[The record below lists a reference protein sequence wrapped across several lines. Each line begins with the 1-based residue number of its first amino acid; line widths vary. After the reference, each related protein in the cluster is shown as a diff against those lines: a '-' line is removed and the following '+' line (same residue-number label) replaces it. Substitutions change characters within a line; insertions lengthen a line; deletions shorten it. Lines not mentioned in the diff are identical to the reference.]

1 MNYLPVPD
9 SFNENEY
16 SFANDPILKI
26 YDSLSVIKRSLEL
39 IESEGLHEFE
49 PVIMVQLRLL
59 FLEQNE
65 SHERGKK
72 QREKF
77 SLLSLLNDFHITLD
91 NNTLRFEEAKM
102 FPKIAL
108 IYRDYDDMKNQ
119 SPYFYASSK
128 CIVERNVYTY
138 KEFIAQPLLKISDA
152 NGELKEKD
160 IKHCIEVLV
169 DKGQGAHYQHYLKK
183 VHVDLIMRRNIIS
196 QTIGLAVIFSL
207 YEPIR
212 DYLINNHMESYL
224 DRSKGSSFSVF
235 RLTPKWN
242 PEN

>member
-9 SFNENEY
+9 SFNENEF

-39 IESEGLHEFE
+39 IETEGLHEFE

-77 SLLSLLNDFHITLD
+77 SLLSLMDNLLITFV
-91 NNTLRFEEAKM
+91 NNTLRFEEAKI
-102 FPKIAL
+102 FPKISL
-108 IYRDYDDMKNQ
+108 IYREYDDRKNQ

-138 KEFIAQPLLKISDA
+138 KEFIAQPLLKIADA
-152 NGELKEKD
+152 NDELKEKD

-169 DKGQGAHYQHYLKK
+169 DKGQGAHYQHHLRK
-183 VHVDLIMRRNIIS
+183 VHVDIIMQRNIIS
-196 QTIGLAVIFSL
+196 QTIGLAVISSL

-212 DYLINNHMESYL
+212 EYLINNHMESYL
-224 DRSKGSSFSVF
+224 DRSKGSSFSIF
-235 RLTPKWN
+235 RLTPQWN
-242 PEN
+242 PKN